1 MSEVLYKINQLTKIF
16 GEKDTVIKAVDSI
29 DLEICK
35 GDCIAIT
42 GQSGSGKSTFLNMLA
57 GLIEPTSGDIIY
69 HGEKLNEWNDTVLS
83 NYRNQSIGYVVQ
95 NFSLI
100 NTNTILDNVL
110 LPIKKNKRKYVKIA
124 LRNLKILGIKDKAK
138 AYPHELSG
146 GQKQR
151 CAIARALMNQ
161 PDIILADEPTGAL
174 DAKNSQMIVDI
185 LKKLHEQGKTVIIV
199 THEEMIARQCQTIIK
214 FQDGKIESIYDNYYD

>member
-1 MSEVLYKINQLTKIF
+1 MSEVLYKINHLTKIF
-16 GEKDTVIKAVDSI
+16 GEKDIVTKEVDSI
-29 DLEICK
+29 DLEIYK

-57 GLIEPTSGDIIY
+57 GLIEPTSGEIIY
-69 HGEKLNEWNDTVLS
+69 QGEQLNAWNDKTLS
-83 NYRNQSIGYVVQ
+83 NYRNQSMGYVVQ

-110 LPIKKNKRKYVKIA
+110 LPIKKYKRKYVKLA
-124 LRNLKILGIKDKAK
+124 LRNLKMLGIKDKAK

-185 LKKLHEQGKTVIIV
+185 LKKLHEQGDYYVI
-199 THEEMIARQCQTIIK
+199 AK
-214 FQDGKIESIYDNYYD
+214 P